1 MWPWLKSHLLFT
13 WGGLHRYFGNANGVR
28 REYERAIHYFDL
40 AYRAN
45 PGFHQALIAGA
56 VLRYRELGNAD
67 GAIAS
72 LSGLLEQSPEHGS
85 ARFNRALA
93 YQEAGRYQEAL
104 EDLRAFLGQGR
115 PGDENYGAAERLS
128 LLLAD
133 LLEKA

>member
-1 MWPWLKSHLLFT
+1 MWPWLKAQLLFT

-56 VLRYRELGNAD
+56 ILRYRELGSVD

-72 LSGLLEQSPEHGS
+72 LSRLLEQFPGHGG
-85 ARFNRALA
+85 AHFTRALA
-93 YQEAGRYQEAL
+93 YQEAGRYEEAL
-104 EDLRAFLGQGR
+104 DDLRAFLGQSQ
-115 PGDENYGAAERLS
+115 PGDENYDSAERLT
-128 LLLAD
+128 LLLTD
-133 LLEKA
+133 LLEEA